1 MGSISKQFENA
12 AYQSNVAMGHIK
24 AMRHVKGNV
33 AYQSN
38 VAM

>member
-1 MGSISKQFENA
+1 MSQNKC
-12 AYQSNVAMGHIK
+12 
-24 AMRHVKGNV
+24 NV